1 MATHVHL
8 FIYRANNEAFIT
20 RHLKIRRFKEKLE
33 LINISLIKFKQNN
46 EYFNFDEMVEVMW
59 ALKIYPFMIS
69 KKKLRFFYLYTQSE
83 ETGITIDNLIEIY
96 LCVAVSREGPLE
108 QNVKEIV
115 GMVVNYT
122 KTKNSP

>member
-1 MATHVHL
+1 
-8 FIYRANNEAFIT
+8 
-20 RHLKIRRFKEKLE
+20 
-33 LINISLIKFKQNN
+33 
-46 EYFNFDEMVEVMW
+46 MVEVMW

-122 KTKNSP
+122 KTKNSPW